1 MSFKDKVFKPQWI
14 EKGWGG
20 ELICVNKKE
29 YCGKILV
36 FEKGKKCSFHHH
48 GGLDI
53 NNNNNTPIKDEVFY
67 LIKGK
72 LILRLSDQDD
82 ITLAEEFIL
91 NQGECFYI
99 FPGLRH
105 QMEGLED
112 INLLI
117 EFSTEDKPRFI

>member
-1 MSFKDKVFKPQWI
+1 MAFKDKVFKPQWV

-20 ELICVNKKE
+20 EIICVNKKE

-36 FEKGKKCSFHHH
+36 FEKGKRCSFHHH
-48 GGLDI
+48 GEE
-53 NNNNNTPIKDEVFY
+53 PIKDEVFY

-82 ITLAEEFIL
+82 ISAAEEFIL

-99 FPGLRH
+99 YPGLRH

-112 INLLI
+112 INLLV
-117 EFSTEDKPRFI
+117 EFSTEDKPGSSKRIIKGD